1 MQGRDP
7 LILQSIPGRSL
18 NIMSMS
24 PEHLEPFM
32 PLSTLMQSTEISDV
46 TETAD
51 DDDVELCLIVE
62 QRREEPSRDVSLD
75 EL

>member
-1 MQGRDP
+1 M
-7 LILQSIPGRSL
+7 QSIPGRSS

-24 PEHLEPFM
+24 TEHLEPFM
-32 PLSTLMQSTEISDV
+32 PLSTLMQSIEISDV

-62 QRREEPSRDVSLD
+62 QRREELSRDVSLD

>member
-1 MQGRDP
+1 M
-7 LILQSIPGRSL
+7 QSIPGRSS

-24 PEHLEPFM
+24 PEHLEPFKH
-32 PLSTLMQSTEISDV
+32 LSTLMQSIEISDV
-46 TETAD
+46 TETA

>member
-1 MQGRDP
+1 MQGRGT
-7 LILQSIPGRSL
+7 LILQSIPGRSS

-32 PLSTLMQSTEISDV
+32 PLSTLMQSIEISDV
-46 TETAD
+46 TETA